1 MKIVLTTLKKILFWS
16 YERGSW
22 QYDIMCVL
30 ILAFIFFGPN
40 NVFHSHRSSAADEI
54 TAWPIFVSSEEVG
67 PSEPDRLEEHIK
79 ERIVQ
84 KYGHNIIVL
93 RIDHVRDEAGR
104 LTGYLAWEK

>member
-54 TAWPIFVSSEEVG
+54 TTCPIFVSRQEVKEVE
-67 PSEPDRLEEHIK
+67 PSRLKESIK
-79 ERIVQ
+79 ERLGQ
-84 KYGHNIIVL
+84 KYGHEVIVS
-93 RIDHVRDEAGR
+93 RIDQVMDETGQLR
-104 LTGYLAWEK
+104 GYLAWEK

>member
-1 MKIVLTTLKKILFWS
+1 MKIVLTTLKKVLFWS

-40 NVFHSHRSSAADEI
+40 DVFHSHRSSAADEI
-54 TAWPIFVSSEEVG
+54 TAWPIFVSREEVEQ
-67 PSEPDRLEEHIK
+67 SEPGGLEESI
-79 ERIVQ
+79 RRRLIQ
-84 KYGHNIIVL
+84 KYGHSISVA
-93 RIDHVRDEAGR
+93 RIDQVRDDAGR

>member
-1 MKIVLTTLKKILFWS
+1 MKIVLTTLKKVLFWS

-40 NVFHSHRSSAADEI
+40 NVFHNHRSSTADEK
-54 TAWPIFVSSEEVG
+54 TAWPIFISRQEVEEID
-67 PSEPDRLEEHIK
+67 PARLEESIK
-79 ERIVQ
+79 ERLVQ
-84 KYGHNIIVL
+84 KYGHKVVVS
-93 RIDHVRDEAGR
+93 RIDQVRDETGQ

>member
-1 MKIVLTTLKKILFWS
+1 MKIVLTTLKKVLFWS

-54 TAWPIFVSSEEVG
+54 TAWPIFVGSEEVEQSG
-67 PSEPDRLEEHIK
+67 PRSLEEKIK
-79 ERIVQ
+79 ERVVQ
-84 KYGHNIIVL
+84 KYGHNIVVS
-93 RIDHVRDEAGR
+93 RIDQVRNEAGQ

>member
-1 MKIVLTTLKKILFWS
+1 MNIVITGLKKVLFWS

-40 NVFHSHRSSAADEI
+40 NVFHSHRSSAADAI

-67 PSEPDRLEEHIK
+67 QSDPGRLEEAIR
-79 ERIVQ
+79 ERLVQ
-84 KYGHNIIVL
+84 KYGHKVAVS
-93 RIDHVRDEAGR
+93 RIDQVRNEAGQ